1 MTLYINHRK
10 AKVLMGGGKIKYE
23 SSKVKSLKAITN
35 LKEIATSTTHKW
47 SIVHGKKM

>member
-1 MTLYINHRK
+1 M
-10 AKVLMGGGKIKYE
+10 LMEGGEGIKYE